1 MLKVSD
7 VTQEQ
12 LPSELKQPHADEHG
26 ERMTTAER
34 IVREARNQGLAEG
47 RREGRMEGRTEGRV
61 EGQREGQRDAECRTL
76 LRQVERRFG
85 AVPTAVRARIESA
98 STPQLEA
105 WLDRIFDLRAPEDL
119 LEES

>member
-1 MLKVSD
+1 VLKVSD

-12 LPSELKQPHADEHG
+12 LPSELKQPQADEHG

-34 IVREARNQGLAEG
+34 IVREATTAGLAAGLAEG
-47 RREGRMEGRTEGRV
+47 RL
-61 EGQREGQRDAECRTL
+61 EGQREGQRDAACRTL

-85 AVPTAVRARIESA
+85 TVPAAVRARVESA
-98 STPQLEA
+98 STSQLEA